1 MHFSRLRC
9 RFVQAAMKHTRLLIS
24 GSVLLAGAQV
34 APQNSEN
41 MDLFKKYSNVDEE
54 KDTEGFYNEM
64 AKDYDHVLAM
74 CKYDMPQQVSEVIS
88 KSISN
93 GDLHTIIIKGE
104 TLRVLDCG
112 CGTGLV
118 AVALKSALSST
129 LNFSVTGVDISEN
142 MLEQAKTRNVY
153 AELTKTDL
161 NKNGLPFDENSFDV
175 LTCVGTTTYLEPE
188 ITTSEWLRVTKPGAV
203 ITFTHKTSVWPIWE
217 KLQEQ
222 LVKEGKW
229 ELLWV
234 SDELPYIQEVE
245 KFRDVRAKIYAY
257 RKI

>member
-1 MHFSRLRC
+1 MYFSRLRYG
-9 RFVQAAMKHTRLLIS
+9 FVQFAMKHKRLLTS
-24 GSVLLAGAQV
+24 CSVLLAGAQI
-34 APQNSEN
+34 APHNSED
-41 MDLFKKYSNVDEE
+41 MDLSKKYSDVGEARDCGEY
-54 KDTEGFYNEM
+54 YNEM

-74 CKYDMPQQVSEVIS
+74 WKYDMPQRVSEVIS
-88 KSISN
+88 KFISN
-93 GDLHTIIIKGE
+93 GDLHTIIAKGE
-104 TLRVLDCG
+104 TLRVLDWG

-118 AVALKSALSST
+118 AVALKSALSNT
-129 LNFSVTGVDISEN
+129 LNFFITGVDISEE
-142 MLEQAKTRNVY
+142 MLEQAKARNVY

-188 ITTSEWLRVTKPGAV
+188 ITTREWLRVTKPGAV
-203 ITFTHKTSVWPIWE
+203 ITFTHKTSVWSIWE

-222 LVKEGKW
+222 LVKEGEW

-234 SDELPYIQEVE
+234 SDELPYLQVE
-245 KFRDVRAKIYAY
+245 TFKDERAKIYAY

>member
-1 MHFSRLRC
+1 
-9 RFVQAAMKHTRLLIS
+9 LLIS

-34 APQNSEN
+34 APHISTD
-41 MDLFKKYSNVDEE
+41 MDLTKKYSSVGEATDPEE
-54 KDTEGFYNEM
+54 YYNEM
-64 AKDYDHVLAM
+64 AKDYDYVLSM
-74 CKYDMPQQVSEVIS
+74 WKYDMPQQVSEVIS

-93 GDLHTIIIKGE
+93 GDLHAIIAKGE

-129 LNFSVTGVDISEN
+129 INFFITGVDISEE
-142 MLEQAKTRNVY
+142 MLERAKTRNIY

-245 KFRDVRAKIYAY
+245 EYEEVRAKIYAY